1 MTRLALLTV
10 LLAGLVGSTSATA
23 AEPALLPPIDKGLRV
38 FTCGHS
44 FHVFS
49 YQQVAQMAQA
59 AGLQHQLAGLS
70 SIGGSTVKKHWD
82 LADAKNL
89 AKKALKEGQ
98 VDVLTLSPIWLPDEG
113 IENFAKL
120 AVQHNP
126 DIRITVQEFWLPN
139 DEYVPV
145 YPLQTKKK
153 IDHNGPD
160 IPELLEANTHYM
172 RDVEEY
178 VDAINQRL
186 GKDTL
191 LVVPV
196 GAASIELRK
205 RIIAGTAP
213 GLKAQWDLFRDTWGH
228 ANPPLQILASY
239 CHYAVIYRRS
249 PVGLPVPAAFAKLT
263 MTDDEKQKLNLLL
276 QEIAW
281 DTVSHHPMAGVMVV
295 K

>member
-1 MTRLALLTV
+1 MTLTRLSFIAC
-10 LLAGLVGSTSATA
+10 LAFLCASLPA
-23 AEPALLPPIDKGLRV
+23 AEPGLQPPIEKGLRV

-59 AGLQHQLAGLS
+59 AGLEHQLAGIS
-70 SIGGSTVKKHWD
+70 SIGGSMVQKHWIVPD
-82 LADAKNL
+82 EKNL
-89 AKKALKEGQ
+89 AKAALREGK

-126 DIRITVQEFWLPN
+126 DIRITVQEYWLPN

-153 IDHNGPD
+153 VDHNASD
-160 IPELLEANTHYM
+160 IPELTEANTHYENDIEAHV
-172 RDVEEY
+172 R
-178 VDAINQRL
+178 AINERL
-186 GKDTL
+186 GKNTL
-191 LVVPV
+191 VVVPV
-196 GAASIELRK
+196 GRASIALRK
-205 RIIAGTAP
+205 KIIEGTAP
-213 GLKAQWDLFRDTWGH
+213 GLKAQWDLFRDNWGH

-249 PVGLPVPAAFAKLT
+249 PVGLPVPAALKTLK
-263 MTDDEKQKLNLLL
+263 MSEDEKVKLNLLL
-276 QEIAW
+276 QELAW
-281 DTVSHHPMAGVMVV
+281 DAVSHHPMAGVMAV